1 MFKNRGFFFLRK
13 RLLWT
18 MFYDPVNVLEV
29 SKYTSPT
36 LSMEDT
42 FHGPQWVPETTDS
55 TKPHMYY
62 VFFHIHTYP

>member
-1 MFKNRGFFFLRK
+1 
-13 RLLWT
+13 

-62 VFFHIHTYP
+62 VFFHIHTYPWYSLIYKSLTVRDKNN